1 MTLPFFSVIIPT
13 YNRAHKLPA
22 CIGSVLA
29 QGFASYEIVI
39 IDNGSTD
46 GTGELIRE
54 RYPSDRIRY
63 FWQEG
68 SGSPAN
74 PRNQGIRK
82 SRGEWVAFLD
92 SDDLWHPEKL
102 QKVYDQIMISPEA
115 DVLCH
120 NERLVN
126 VGELQHTSILVH
138 ARKADDL
145 YRSMLMDGNCL
156 SPSATAVRRSLLV
169 DNSLFFNEAPEYAI
183 VEDYDLW
190 LRLTAFGANIGFI
203 DDVLGDYVVD
213 GGNMIGNWD
222 RYIRNLGHL
231 YREHSYEVQ
240 RFDDDK
246 ERVYGQLR
254 VMLALLVSHHLL
266 REGRFGKASLS
277 LLQAYRYDAVFFV
290 NRLFRRF
297 FRPRWGK

>member
-29 QGFASYEIVI
+29 QGFPDYEIVI

-102 QKVYDQIMISPEA
+102 QKVYDQITSAPEA

-120 NERLVN
+120 NERLVTA
-126 VGELQHTSILVH
+126 GESQDTSILVH

-156 SPSATAVRRSLLV
+156 SPSATVVRRSLLV
-169 DNSLFFNEAPEYAI
+169 DNALFFNEAAEYAI

-190 LRLTAFGANIGFI
+190 LRLAAFGANIGFI
-203 DDVLGDYVVD
+203 DDVLGDYIVD
-213 GGNMIGNWD
+213 GGNMIGD
-222 RYIRNLGHL
+222 TERLICNLEHL
-231 YREHSYEVQ
+231 YRDHAYEVQ

-246 ERVYGQLR
+246 DKIYRQ
-254 VMLALLVSHHLL
+254 
-266 REGRFGKASLS
+266 
-277 LLQAYRYDAVFFV
+277 LQAKISLMKAQRDVRLGRYWTALSVAFNALSGNPVYVV
-290 NRLFRRF
+290 NKIFQRIFRN
-297 FRPRWGK
+297 